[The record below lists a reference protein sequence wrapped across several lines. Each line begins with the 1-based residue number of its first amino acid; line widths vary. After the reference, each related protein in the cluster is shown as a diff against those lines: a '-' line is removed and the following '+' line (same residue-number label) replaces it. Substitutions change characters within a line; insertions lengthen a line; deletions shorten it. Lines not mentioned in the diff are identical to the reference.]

1 MCILYNSV
9 CLNYFTKVK
18 KMGMLTEVL
27 TDEEES
33 SERLKNERGKVGISG
48 AQSSPKQES
57 IK

>member
-1 MCILYNSV
+1 
-9 CLNYFTKVK
+9 
-18 KMGMLTEVL
+18 MGMLTEVL